1 LECSKLTWLA
11 ILDSFDTRLAKLEKS
26 ILPLYTATQIL
37 GRRRNSELFNQ
48 PRLQEGLEAYMVPDI
63 DKTLERME
71 DLANTRQDLAVDE
84 SLILRGSVTRIL
96 ISLSFVDI
104 YGIA

>member
-1 LECSKLTWLA
+1 
-11 ILDSFDTRLAKLEKS
+11 
-26 ILPLYTATQIL
+26 
-37 GRRRNSELFNQ
+37 
-48 PRLQEGLEAYMVPDI
+48 MVPDI

-96 ISLSFVDI
+96 ISLSFIDI